1 MGRSFSHS
9 VHLGAKLCH
18 VGSKLGRSWSQ
29 VGIWAEV
36 GVLLAKV
43 GPLWSPSCGN
53 AGSKTTISTM
63 KMAPPQLKL
72 YLFISSAA
80 KLPRLGTFS
89 PGRFCGLL
97 QPTHPNFEDLIRSAR
112 CVSASWNARTS
123 LKPMRTISPASRQL
137 DSCGMWR
144 DVFFI
149 WPLYNFDWAEGSNRS
164 WGLLEGMRHED
175 EVPGLGGP
183 LSTSEEVN
191 PTRNLCSCVFFWA
204 WYHMKH
210 ETKWLM
216 IGMVYSRLFITS
228 C

>member
-1 MGRSFSHS
+1 MGRSFSQW
-9 VHLGAKLCH
+9 VQLGAKLCH

-36 GVLLAKV
+36 GALLAKV

-53 AGSKTTISTM
+53 AGSKPTISMM

-80 KLPRLGTFS
+80 NYHASAPSVRADFVVYLS
-89 PGRFCGLL
+89 
-97 QPTHPNFEDLIRSAR
+97 QPTPNFEDLIRSAR

-123 LKPMRTISPASRQL
+123 LKPMRTISPASRRL

-149 WPLYNFDWAEGSNRS
+149 WPLYNFDWAEESNRF

-183 LSTSEEVN
+183 LSTGEEVN
-191 PTRNLCSCVFFWA
+191 PTRNLCSCVFFLGLVS
-204 WYHMKH
+204 Y
-210 ETKWLM
+210 ET
-216 IGMVYSRLFITS
+216 
-228 C
+228 